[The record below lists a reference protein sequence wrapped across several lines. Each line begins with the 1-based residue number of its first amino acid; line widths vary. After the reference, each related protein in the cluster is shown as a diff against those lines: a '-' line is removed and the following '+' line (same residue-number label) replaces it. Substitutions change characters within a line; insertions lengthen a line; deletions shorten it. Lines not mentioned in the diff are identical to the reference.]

1 MTIHQFLRG
10 EITNPKGLFVEH
22 FWAFSDDDL
31 ENTHDFIQWVFPLN
45 EPSIAV
51 PSSPVLTETEAQE
64 IREDSYV
71 TIMLVKAASL
81 YCDFLR
87 RNRHWICAYNHNH
100 LRITRVIKSLRLLV
114 GDGAADRFKSDV
126 LALVGDEL
134 PKIGSKAIDFW
145 NAA

>member
-1 MTIHQFLRG
+1 MSIHQFLRG

-31 ENTHDFIQWVFPLN
+31 ENTHDFIQWVFPLD
-45 EPSIAV
+45 EPSSAV
-51 PSSPVLTETEAQE
+51 PSSPVLTESEVQE
-64 IREDSYV
+64 IRKDSEV

-87 RNRHWICAYNHNH
+87 RSRHWICEYNHNH

-134 PKIGSKAIDFW
+134 PKIGSKAINFW
-145 NAA
+145 NVA

>member
-1 MTIHQFLRG
+1 MG
-10 EITNPKGLFVEH
+10 V
-22 FWAFSDDDL
+22 S
-31 ENTHDFIQWVFPLN
+31 LN

-51 PSSPVLTETEAQE
+51 PSSPVLKTEAQE

-87 RNRHWICAYNHNH
+87 RNRHWVCASHNH

-114 GDGAADRFKSDV
+114 GDVADRFKSDV
-126 LALVGDEL
+126 FALVGDEL